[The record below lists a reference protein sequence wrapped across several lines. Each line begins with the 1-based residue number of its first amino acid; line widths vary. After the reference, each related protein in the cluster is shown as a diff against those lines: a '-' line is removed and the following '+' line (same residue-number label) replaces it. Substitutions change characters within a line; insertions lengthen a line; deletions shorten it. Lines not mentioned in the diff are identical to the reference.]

1 MFLLHFKQVGGRE
14 RKRPQA
20 GIILLNSPITAE
32 NIFHFCCEILNG
44 KRQYHRRCWRRY
56 FGQSYWSLLMCPEGK
71 GRRSQPGGRA
81 RTRAHTR
88 GQSMDT
94 NRVYVHIHIT
104 STQAPTVL
112 MTHIHILPSHTLRTY
127 MCLPEIYTSS
137 QHFTGTPSAQPHGRE
152 ALCVSFCLIP
162 STWVILRPP

>member
-1 MFLLHFKQVGGRE
+1 MKSGLMAGRVEGEPRPPSPMQVSFPSHSACSLHFPMFLLHFKQVGGRE

-81 RTRAHTR
+81 RTRAHTHGGR
-88 GQSMDT
+88 VWIQTGSMYISTLHPHKHPQS
-94 NRVYVHIHIT
+94 
-104 STQAPTVL
+104 
-112 MTHIHILPSHTLRTY
+112 
-127 MCLPEIYTSS
+127 
-137 QHFTGTPSAQPHGRE
+137 
-152 ALCVSFCLIP
+152 
-162 STWVILRPP
+162 